1 MYMYMY
7 MSHYVSL
14 SPLLASTGLV
24 CSAYGMLRNLFAVAC
39 LIPFGYAAFTSLEN
53 VRYILFC

>member
-1 MYMYMY
+1 MY
-7 MSHYVSL
+7 MSHYVSF

-53 VRYILFC
+53 V